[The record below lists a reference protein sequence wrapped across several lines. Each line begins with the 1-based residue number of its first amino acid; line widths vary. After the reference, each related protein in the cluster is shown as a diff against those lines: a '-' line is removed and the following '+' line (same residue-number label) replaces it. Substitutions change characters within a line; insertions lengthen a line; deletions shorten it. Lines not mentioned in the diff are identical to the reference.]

1 MTGSPLRTAT
11 LFLAL
16 VVTGGAAKA
25 GNAVEGGRIAE
36 RWCSSCHVAGNHSAG
51 RSAGTDAVP
60 TLESIAK
67 DPRRSPDWLRQWLS
81 DPHPPMPNP
90 HLTRTEIE
98 DVVSYLQSLN

>member
-1 MTGSPLRTAT
+1 MTSRPLRTAA

-16 VVTGGAAKA
+16 VAAGGAAKA
-25 GNAVEGGRIAE
+25 GNAVEGGKIAE
-36 RWCSSCHVAGNHSAG
+36 RWCSSCHVAGNS
-51 RSAGTDAVP
+51 SAGTDAVP

-67 DPRRSPDWLRQWLS
+67 DPPHSPDWLRQWLS

-98 DVVSYLQSLN
+98 DVISYLQSLN

>member
-1 MTGSPLRTAT
+1 MTSRPLRTAA

-16 VVTGGAAKA
+16 VMAGGTAKA
-25 GNAVEGGRIAE
+25 GNAVEGGKIAE
-36 RWCSSCHVAGNHSAG
+36 RWCSSCHVAGN

-90 HLTRTEIE
+90 HLTRAEIE